1 MENTR
6 VKHFRN
12 KNLFTAAGHEKHDI
26 ILFVY
31 TI

>member
-6 VKHFRN
+6 VKNFRN
-12 KNLFTAAGHEKHDI
+12 KNLFTAAGYEKHDI